1 MIANINYKH
10 TFSPGKELTADVDYG
25 VFNCDALS
33 TSATKYYN
41 LSGGTQQPDYILNG
55 DQDGKLT
62 LKTAK
67 IDYVNPLKKEA
78 KFEIGAKT
86 SYVSSDNDVKFFDA
100 SSGTPQD
107 DVNKTN
113 RFFYEE
119 YNNAG
124 YVNFSKLFKKY
135 NFQFGL
141 RGEHTKLS
149 THQVKGNVFYDSSYF
164 KFGFFL

>member
-25 VFNCDALS
+25 IFNSDALS
-33 TSATKYYN
+33 TTATKYYN
-41 LSGGTQQPDYILNG
+41 LTGGMQQPDYILNG

-67 IDYVNPLKKEA
+67 IDYTNPLKKDA

-100 SSGTPQD
+100 SSGTPQN

-113 RFFYEE
+113 RFFYSP
-119 YNNAG
+119 G
-124 YVNFSKLFKKY
+124 YCTGYCSPL
-135 NFQFGL
+135 
-141 RGEHTKLS
+141 
-149 THQVKGNVFYDSSYF
+149 D
-164 KFGFFL
+164 